1 MYPHAMETLP
11 KRKRNPDIY
20 LPKVREE
27 QISTESDSS
36 PCTLLDNTQTVK
48 IPPHGS
54 SQGHLEAEHLD
65 GSANT

>member
-1 MYPHAMETLP
+1 MYLYAMETFP
-11 KRKRNPDIY
+11 KRKWNSDIY

-48 IPPHGS
+48 IPHGS
-54 SQGHLEAEHLD
+54 SQGNLEAEHLD
-65 GSANT
+65 ESANT